1 MIELIYNINEGNKGC
16 LFISAAALLFST
28 KFMFNESVKEIAA
41 AAIGLYFSL
50 FYGIL
55 KQQKR
60 LLQQLI
66 VLPQEAL
73 FSVHSDYQALC
84 IFYNMELQ

>member
-1 MIELIYNINEGNKGC
+1 MHS
-16 LFISAAALLFST
+16 LFIPAAALLFST
-28 KFMFNESVKEIAA
+28 KSMFNESVKEIAA

-66 VLPQEAL
+66 VLPQEAFFCSQSL
-73 FSVHSDYQALC
+73 SGSVCFL
-84 IFYNMELQ
+84 